1 MSKVEKSRK
10 KTGGRKKGTPNKK
23 TQEFIEQLGDF
34 KTVEE
39 MKNLYYITDKQDI
52 KFAICKEFLKYEFPQ
67 RKAVDMSANVELD
80 NDPLEVR
87 FI

>member
-1 MSKVEKSRK
+1 MSKVEKTRK

-39 MKNLYYITDKQDI
+39 MKILYSTTKKEDI

-67 RKAVDMSANVELD
+67 RKAVEMTGDIEL
-80 NDPLEVR
+80 PKIELKG
-87 FI
+87 I